1 MKKIFISMPMRG
13 KTDEQIKLER
23 ENAIAI
29 ITSNFSRE
37 RFFNNEEIKIID
49 SLISAEERENLTTV
63 ECLGLSISM
72 LGKADYI
79 VIVGDISRAKGCQ
92 IEKLVAQLY
101 GIPILTLSL
110 DNDGLYSLSPLE
122 ENMANKKLRD
132 MTIDEVLKLCTKSDC
147 HSCDFNDSVL
157 GCLFGYPP
165 HWLDYLDCEI
175 EEADNEEET

>member
-13 KTDEQIKLER
+13 RADDSIKVDR

-29 ITSNFSRE
+29 ITSDLSRE
-37 RFFNNEEIKIID
+37 HLFNNEEIEIID
-49 SLISAEERENLTTV
+49 SLISAEERENLSVV
-63 ECLGLSISM
+63 ECLGHSISM

-79 VIVGDISRAKGCQ
+79 VIVGDISRARGCQ
-92 IEKLVAQLY
+92 IEKHIAQLY
-101 GIPILTLSL
+101 EIPILTLSL
-110 DNDGLYSLSPLE
+110 DKDGLYLLSPLD

-132 MTIDEVLKLCTKSDC
+132 MTIDEVLKMCTKSDC

-165 HWLDYLDCEI
+165 HWLDYLDCKI
-175 EEADNEEET
+175 EEEEEEEEK